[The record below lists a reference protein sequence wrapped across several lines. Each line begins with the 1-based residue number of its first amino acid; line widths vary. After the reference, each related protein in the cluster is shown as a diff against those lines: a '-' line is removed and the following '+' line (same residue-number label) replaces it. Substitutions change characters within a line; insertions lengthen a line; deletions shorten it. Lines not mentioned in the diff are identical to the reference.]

1 MPLPLLAVAAVPVA
15 AKIGIGVGVA
25 VLGLIGIGVAAFKF
39 KTANKNDEADL
50 TVLLVGEQAAGKDA
64 VMNLIEN
71 NAFNELYE
79 ATAKYYTIMTEVKGK
94 KIKIINTSGSEL
106 TLEDTEEATILK
118 HNIRC
123 YVFNSIE
130 FYQNKDIVK
139 GINHAKNDIK
149 GIEEKENRKIEL
161 IAIGTRGDSISNK
174 DSIENDVRKN
184 GVKCKIFELSKK
196 PREEI
201 LKYIFNI

>member
-1 MPLPLLAVAAVPVA
+1 MPLPVIAIVGIIGGALALL
-15 AKIGIGVGVA
+15 GVGGA
-25 VLGLIGIGVAAFKF
+25 VFYHATKD
-39 KTANKNDEADL
+39 TPADL

-71 NAFNELYE
+71 NVFNELYE
-79 ATAKYYTIMTEVKGK
+79 TTAKYYTIMTEKKKK
-94 KIKIINTSGSEL
+94 KIKIINTSGSEF
-106 TLEDTEEATILK
+106 TLENTEEATLIK
-118 HNIRC
+118 HDIRC

-130 FYQNKDIVK
+130 FYQNKDIAK

-161 IAIGTRGDSISNK
+161 IAIGTRGGSISNK